1 MIYKNKTDP
10 HRNAHYSWDE
20 DIPPLQHQTFN
31 WEHITGVLANVCGNY
46 SGHGGLPDI
55 YRRMSKKDDFRFVI
69 YVSFTFMTTIFVALG
84 AVSYAAL
91 GNEVARYPN
100 VVSYIPHVWP
110 GHKAKAEA
118 IILLMNSLLIIK
130 VLFTQPVFVDVALEY
145 YEHWLVSHG
154 HNCARRIRVCKKNY
168 PSPTYSNNA
177 SASVGTKAVKL
188 FIYFTYFIL
197 TVVLSVLTHFFL
209 GESAIMHFLSWKN
222 TIFTLSEVYLFP
234 STFFLLILWKYYF
247 PISKQILTSAGI
259 KFVLSWAM
267 FASCLYYSIMFCT

>member
-1 MIYKNKTDP
+1 MIYKNNTDP
-10 HRNAHYSWDE
+10 GWDE
-20 DIPPLQHQTFN
+20 GIPPLQHQTFN
-31 WEHITGVLANVCGNY
+31 WEHITGVLANAVTNY

-69 YVSFTFMTTIFVALG
+69 YVSFTLMTTMFVALG

-118 IILLMNSLLIIK
+118 IMLLMNSLLIIK
-130 VLFTQPVFVDVALEY
+130 ALLTQPVFVDLALEY

-267 FASCLYYSIMFCT
+267 FASCLYYSITFCT